1 MEELGIY
8 HQENYIST
16 IWNKI
21 TQQIADAAQLNYDEW
36 LNKDYNKSWKICNT
50 CGKELLR
57 DPRNFVRKAKA
68 SDGLT
73 SRCKCCDKAMRQAN
87 KGGK

>member
-1 MEELGIY
+1 MEELGVY

-36 LNKDYNKSWKICNT
+36 LSKDFDKAWKICNT

-57 DPRNFVRKAKA
+57 DPRNFVRKTKS

-73 SRCKCCDKAMRQAN
+73 NCCKICDKEKRKQRL
-87 KGGK
+87 GK